1 MIRYASVRLAVQ
13 DMDDK
18 ITFAK
23 FIDILS
29 ISRKSPT
36 YIFLPELLDAFTDGK
51 LNRGELGLPN
61 LCDEANPNTLKAKAN
76 GKREIS
82 KEEATVLLENF
93 DYDSLETYF
102 NDLISNVHLVEIRN
116 AIVRYG
122 FKLNSSLD
130 DSLIPEVC
138 AKLMKK
144 IIYNLSIGKK
154 ETLPPLEYL
163 DFKSLSS
170 TAIKAAEFKNGDLYI
185 NGEKMPV
192 SKKLAQMNIEVDGDL
207 IFVKK
212 LFEAYSEAL
221 GRKVSNQKDLIGT
234 IYERHVSEHTKFY
247 FEARYKE
254 NAARELFDEGESEFE
269 SIKKEIEE
277 GIFDALYYG
286 KYENGIERITNVM
299 NTIATNL
306 QLNSSLLLNIRG
318 FINVSTRKGILHIL
332 VEKGRIK
339 SWVNPNE

>member
-1 MIRYASVRLAVQ
+1 MIRYASVRFLVQ
-13 DMDDK
+13 GMDDK

-29 ISRKSPT
+29 ISRKSST
-36 YIFLPELLDAFTDGK
+36 YIFLPELLDAFTGGK
-51 LNRGELGLPN
+51 LNSGELDLPK
-61 LCDEANPNTLKAKAN
+61 LCDEANSNTLKAKAN
-76 GKREIS
+76 GNRGIS
-82 KEEATVLLENF
+82 KDEATILLENF
-93 DYDSLETYF
+93 DYDTLDAFF
-102 NDLISNVHLVEIRN
+102 NDLISNVHIVEIRN

-130 DSLIPEVC
+130 DSLIPEIC

-144 IIYNLSIGKK
+144 IIYDLSIGRK

-170 TAIKAAEFKNGDLYI
+170 TAFKAAEFKNGALYI
-185 NGEKMPV
+185 NGEKIPV
-192 SKKLAQMNIEVDGDL
+192 SKKLAQMNLDVDGDL
-207 IFVKK
+207 IYIKK
-212 LFEAYSEAL
+212 LYETYSEAL

-269 SIKKEIEE
+269 TIKKETEE
-277 GIFDALYYG
+277 GIFQ
-286 KYENGIERITNVM
+286 K
-299 NTIATNL
+299 NL
-306 QLNSSLLLNIRG
+306 SKISEFIFTQISSNCY
-318 FINVSTRKGILHIL
+318 F
-332 VEKGRIK
+332 
-339 SWVNPNE
+339 

>member
-1 MIRYASVRLAVQ
+1 
-13 DMDDK
+13 MDDK

-23 FIDILS
+23 FINILS
-29 ISRKSPT
+29 ANRKSAT
-36 YIFLPELLDAFTDGK
+36 YIFLPELLDAFTGGK
-51 LNRGELGLPN
+51 LNNGKLGLTN
-61 LCDEANPNTLKAKAN
+61 LCDEANPNTLKSKAN
-76 GKREIS
+76 GKRELT
-82 KEEATVLLENF
+82 KEEATILLENF
-93 DYDSLETYF
+93 NYDTLETF
-102 NDLISNVHLVEIRN
+102 LNDLISNVHLVEIRN

-122 FKLNSSLD
+122 FKLKTSLD

-144 IIYNLSIGKK
+144 IIYDLSLGRK

-163 DFKSLSS
+163 DFKSLSA
-170 TAIKAAEFKNGDLYI
+170 TAFKAAEFKNGALYI
-185 NGEKMPV
+185 NGEKIPL
-192 SKKLAQMNIEVDGDL
+192 SKKLAQMDIEVDGDL
-207 IFVKK
+207 IFIRK
-212 LFEAYSEAL
+212 LFEAYSEVL
-221 GRKVSNQKDLIGT
+221 GRKISKQKDLIGT
-234 IYERHVSEHTKFY
+234 IYERHLSEHTKFY

-254 NAARELFDEGESEFE
+254 NASRELFDEGESEFE
-269 SIKKEIEE
+269 SIKKEIED

-318 FINVSTRKGILHIL
+318 FINVPTRKGILHIL
-332 VEKGRIK
+332 VEEGRIK

>member
-1 MIRYASVRLAVQ
+1 
-13 DMDDK
+13 MDDK

-36 YIFLPELLDAFTDGK
+36 YIFLPELLDAFTGGK
-51 LNRGELGLPN
+51 LNSGELDLPN

-76 GKREIS
+76 GNREIS
-82 KEEATVLLENF
+82 KDEATILLENF
-93 DYDSLETYF
+93 DYDTLESFF

-122 FKLNSSLD
+122 FKLKTSLD

-144 IIYNLSIGKK
+144 IIYDLSLGRK

-163 DFKSLSS
+163 DFKSLSA
-170 TAIKAAEFKNGDLYI
+170 TAFKAAEFKNGALYI
-185 NGEKMPV
+185 NGEKIPV
-192 SKKLAQMNIEVDGDL
+192 SKKLAQMNIDVDGDL
-207 IFVKK
+207 IFVQK

-221 GRKVSNQKDLIGT
+221 GKKVCNQKDLLGT
-234 IYERHVSEHTKFY
+234 NYERHLSEHTRFY
-247 FEARYKE
+247 FEGRYKE

-269 SIKKEIEE
+269 SIKKEIED

-286 KYENGIERITNVM
+286 KYENGIDRITSVM
-299 NTIATNL
+299 NLIATNL

-318 FINVSTRKGILHIL
+318 FISVSTRKGILHIL
-332 VEKGRIK
+332 VEEGRIK

>member
-1 MIRYASVRLAVQ
+1 
-13 DMDDK
+13 MDDK

-29 ISRKSPT
+29 VSRKSAT
-36 YIFLPELLDAFTDGK
+36 YAFLPELLDAFTGGK
-51 LNRGELGLPN
+51 LNNGELELPN
-61 LCDEANPNTLKAKAN
+61 LCGEANPNTLKSKAN
-76 GKREIS
+76 GKRELT
-82 KEEATVLLENF
+82 KEEATILLENF
-93 DYDSLETYF
+93 DYETLETFF

-116 AIVRYG
+116 AIVSYG
-122 FKLNSSLD
+122 FKLKASLD

-144 IIYNLSIGKK
+144 IIYDLSLGRK

-163 DFKSLSS
+163 DFKSLS
-170 TAIKAAEFKNGDLYI
+170 AAAFKAAEFKDGALYI
-185 NGEKMPV
+185 NGEKIPV

-207 IFVKK
+207 IFIEK

-221 GRKVSNQKDLIGT
+221 GRKISNQKDLIGT
-234 IYERHVSEHTKFY
+234 IYERHLSEHTKFY

-269 SIKKEIEE
+269 SIKKEIED
-277 GIFDALYYG
+277 GIFDTLYYG
-286 KYENGIERITNVM
+286 KYENAIERITNVM
-299 NTIATNL
+299 NIIVTNL

-332 VEKGRIK
+332 VQEGRIK
-339 SWVNPNE
+339 SWVNPDE

>member
-170 TAIKAAEFKNGDLYI
+170 TAIKAAEFKNGALYI

-221 GRKVSNQKDLIGT
+221 GRKVSD
-234 IYERHVSEHTKFY
+234 
-247 FEARYKE
+247 
-254 NAARELFDEGESEFE
+254 
-269 SIKKEIEE
+269 
-277 GIFDALYYG
+277 
-286 KYENGIERITNVM
+286 
-299 NTIATNL
+299 
-306 QLNSSLLLNIRG
+306 
-318 FINVSTRKGILHIL
+318 
-332 VEKGRIK
+332 
-339 SWVNPNE
+339 

>member
-1 MIRYASVRLAVQ
+1 
-13 DMDDK
+13 MDDK
-18 ITFAK
+18 LTFAK

-36 YIFLPELLDAFTDGK
+36 YIFLPELLDAFTGGK
-51 LNRGELGLPN
+51 LSSGELDLPN
-61 LCDEANPNTLKAKAN
+61 LCDDANPNTLKAKAN
-76 GKREIS
+76 GNREIS
-82 KEEATVLLENF
+82 KDEATILLENF
-93 DYDSLETYF
+93 DYDTLETFFY
-102 NDLISNVHLVEIRN
+102 DLISNVHLVEIRN

-122 FKLNSSLD
+122 FKLKASLD
-130 DSLIPEVC
+130 DSSIPEVC
-138 AKLMKK
+138 AKLMRK
-144 IIYNLSIGKK
+144 IVYDLSLGRK

-163 DFKSLSS
+163 DFKSLGA
-170 TAIKAAEFKNGDLYI
+170 TAFKAAEFKNGALYI
-185 NGEKMPV
+185 NGEKIPV

-207 IFVKK
+207 IFIKK

-221 GRKVSNQKDLIGT
+221 GRKVSNQKDLVGT
-234 IYERHVSEHTKFY
+234 SYERHVSEHTKFY

-269 SIKKEIEE
+269 SIKKEIED

-286 KYENGIERITNVM
+286 KYENGIDRITNVM
-299 NTIATNL
+299 NIIATNL

-318 FINVSTRKGILHIL
+318 FINVSTRKGILHVL
-332 VEKGRIK
+332 VEEGKIK

>member
-1 MIRYASVRLAVQ
+1 MIRYASVRFSVQ
-13 DMDDK
+13 GMDDK

-29 ISRKSPT
+29 ISRKSST
-36 YIFLPELLDAFTDGK
+36 YIFLPELLDAFTGGK
-51 LNRGELGLPN
+51 LNSGELDLPN
-61 LCDEANPNTLKAKAN
+61 LCDEANSNTLKAKAN
-76 GKREIS
+76 GNSGIS
-82 KEEATVLLENF
+82 KGEATILLENF
-93 DYDSLETYF
+93 DYDTLDAFF
-102 NDLISNVHLVEIRN
+102 NDLISNVHIVEIRN

-144 IIYNLSIGKK
+144 IIYDLSIGRK

-170 TAIKAAEFKNGDLYI
+170 TAVKTAEFKNGALYI
-185 NGEKMPV
+185 NGEKIPV
-192 SKKLAQMNIEVDGDL
+192 SKKLAQMDIDVNGDL
-207 IFVKK
+207 VFIKK
-212 LFEAYSEAL
+212 LFEAYSETL

-269 SIKKEIEE
+269 TIKKEIED
-277 GIFDALYYG
+277 GIFDALCYG

-299 NTIATNL
+299 NTIATDL

-332 VEKGRIK
+332 IEEGRIK